1 MVPFSAVELLGYWFG
16 GATAAQ
22 LGELLGVTR
31 EHAQRGILND
41 FQNRHPS
48 LVAAKRGTGFWLEA
62 DEFDLR
68 YAPHTVTGLLEM
80 LRGLAAEAE
89 GQGTDWLLRPH
100 FVSTSASLDAG
111 TKAPAMQA
119 LMAACFHG
127 RCIDIDY
134 VSKRRLSRIRFS
146 PHALV
151 ACAMRPHF
159 RGFAVGEDY
168 ERYADIVPG
177 RVRAMHD
184 SDRGDYVG
192 SDGDIEWHDYID
204 LTFEVNCD
212 LAEEIR
218 NSIIE
223 ENEGSSSLH
232 IANVRQAV
240 AMYIR
245 REVEW
250 RFVQDRVVRAW
261 CLLSCQQSPKV
272 LLRTSLV

>member
-1 MVPFSAVELLGYWFG
+1 MIPFAAVELLGYWLG
-16 GATAAQ
+16 GGTAAQ

-31 EHAQRGILND
+31 EHAQREVLNEYRD
-41 FQNRHPS
+41 RHPG
-48 LVAAKRGTGFWLEA
+48 LIAAKRGAGFWMEG

-68 YAPHTVTGLLEM
+68 YAPHAPSGILNM

-89 GQGTDWLLRPH
+89 GRGGNWFLGPH
-100 FVSTSASLDAG
+100 FVSTSTIVEPG
-111 TKAPAMQA
+111 IKAPAMQA
-119 LMAACFHG
+119 LLAACVQR

-151 ACAMRPHF
+151 ACALRPHF
-159 RGFAVGEDY
+159 RGFAIGEDY

-177 RVRAMHD
+177 RVRAMHGSD
-184 SDRGDYVG
+184 SGDYIG
-192 SDGDIEWHDYID
+192 SDGDADWHDYVD
-204 LTFEVNCD
+204 LTFEVNAD

-223 ENEGSSSLH
+223 ENEGSSSLS
-232 IANVRQAV
+232 IPSVRHAV

-250 RFVQDRVVRAW
+250 RFVRESVR
-261 CLLSCQQSPKV
+261 SRGDEGDGFSD
-272 LLRTSLV
+272 

>member
-1 MVPFSAVELLGYWFG
+1 MIPFVAVELLGYWLG
-16 GATAAQ
+16 GGTAAR

-31 EHAQRGILND
+31 EHAQREVLNEYRD
-41 FQNRHPS
+41 RHPG
-48 LVAAKRGTGFWLEA
+48 LIAAKRGSGFRMEA

-68 YAPHTVTGLLEM
+68 YAPHTVSGLLDVF
-80 LRGLAAEAE
+80 RGLAAEAD
-89 GQGTDWLLRPH
+89 GQGADWLLRPH
-100 FVSTSASLDAG
+100 FVSTSASADTG
-111 TKAPAMQA
+111 TKATAMQA
-119 LMAACFHG
+119 LLTACVHR

-159 RGFAVGEDY
+159 RGFAVGKDY

-192 SDGDIEWHDYID
+192 SDGDVEWHDYVD

-232 IANVRQAV
+232 IANVRHAV

-250 RFVQDRVVRAW
+250 RFVQDRIVRAW

-272 LLRTSLV
+272 LLRSSPV